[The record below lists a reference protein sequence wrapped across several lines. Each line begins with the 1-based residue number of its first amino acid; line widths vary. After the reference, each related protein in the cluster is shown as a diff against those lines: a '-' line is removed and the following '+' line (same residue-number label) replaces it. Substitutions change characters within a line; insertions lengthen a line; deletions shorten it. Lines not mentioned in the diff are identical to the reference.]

1 MGQWLLE
8 AGLAIDVRRPY
19 AGDSLP
25 ADLTGHLGMLVLGGE
40 MGAYDDVEHPWLTD
54 VKRLLVAAADGRT
67 PVLGVCLGHQLAA
80 VALGGEVAVNPRGQQ
95 IGVLGVGWTRPAY
108 DDPLLGPLAALG
120 TGAGDVPA
128 VQWNNDVVSRLPEG
142 GVDLAHTRRGELQA
156 ARFAPSVWGV
166 QWHPE
171 AGAEIIARWAEH
183 DRDDAMER
191 GVDVG
196 RYLADV
202 AAAGERLR
210 QVWPLLARGFAGL
223 CQDGLSLRTAAA
235 GRR

>member
-1 MGQWLLE
+1 
-8 AGLAIDVRRPY
+8 
-19 AGDSLP
+19 
-25 ADLTGHLGMLVLGGE
+25 
-40 MGAYDDVEHPWLTD
+40 
-54 VKRLLVAAADGRT
+54 
-67 PVLGVCLGHQLAA
+67 
-80 VALGGEVAVNPRGQQ
+80 
-95 IGVLGVGWTRPAY
+95 
-108 DDPLLGPLAALG
+108 
-120 TGAGDVPA
+120 
-128 VQWNNDVVSRLPEG
+128 
-142 GVDLAHTRRGELQA
+142 
-156 ARFAPSVWGV
+156 VWGV